1 MSGTTDQFVED
12 REKPQSP
19 TTGGKPQHAPVHSP
33 IGSEL
38 KKRTREALKDDFL
51 RKAVAFTTD
60 KLRNGRLG
68 AADVLGDWEAWR
80 ERGRAIREHTIS
92 HLDYYLSQFSDNVVK
107 NGGNVYFCKTGDDA
121 VSTFMDIAKSHKAKL
136 VAKGKSMV
144 SEEMHLNHALEAEGI
159 DAIETD
165 LGEYILQLA
174 RETPSHLIIPAIHK
188 NKQQIANLF
197 EEDSGRPFEPETKIL
212 AQYAK
217 NKLRNYFLEADIGL
231 TGCNFGVAE
240 TGSISLVSN
249 EGNGRMVTT
258 IPKVHVVVM
267 GMERLVPNFEDLEVV
282 LNLLA
287 RSATGQKLTAYT
299 SILTGKKGPQDLDG
313 PEELHVIIL
322 DNGRSGQLGDPIFQD
337 VLNCIRCAACL
348 NVCPVYRNVGGHT
361 YGSVYSG
368 PIGAVLTPLLQQDMK
383 EAGTLAYAS
392 SLCGACYEACPVK
405 IPLHDMLVHLRH
417 RKVKMKLTGLPE
429 RVAFKAY
436 ETMFGN
442 VTLFKLATKA
452 GYYLQ
457 KPLVR
462 NGFIKSG
469 PPPLSG
475 WTQSRFMPMLPK
487 QKFRDKWA
495 ALQEELA
502 AKAKADS
509 IVGKAPVKADAV
521 GAQARADAI
530 QQKNRKGGGG
540 DGAN

>member
-1 MSGTTDQFVED
+1 MIFCV
-12 REKPQSP
+12 
-19 TTGGKPQHAPVHSP
+19 
-33 IGSEL
+33 
-38 KKRTREALKDDFL
+38 KR
-51 RKAVAFTTD
+51 
-60 KLRNGRLG
+60 
-68 AADVLGDWEAWR
+68 WR
-80 ERGRAIREHTIS
+80 ERGRVIRQHTIS
-92 HLDYYLSQFSDNVVK
+92 HLDYYLGQFADNVVK
-107 NGGNVYFCKTGDDA
+107 NGGNVHFCQNGDDA
-121 VSTFMDIAKSHKAKL
+121 VSTFMDIAGRHRAKL

-144 SEEMHLNHALEAEGI
+144 SEEIHLNHHLEDHGI

-188 NKQQIANLF
+188 NKQQIADLF
-197 EEDSGRPFEPETKIL
+197 EEDAGRPFEPDTKTL
-212 AQYAK
+212 ANYAK
-217 NKLRNYFLEADIGL
+217 QKLRNYFLEADIGL

-240 TGSISLVSN
+240 SGSITLVSN
-249 EGNGRMVTT
+249 EGNGRMVSTL
-258 IPKVHVVVM
+258 PKVHVVIM
-267 GMERLVPNFEDLEVV
+267 GMERLVPTFEDLEVV

-287 RSATGQKLTAYT
+287 RSATGQKLTTYT
-299 SILTGKKGPQDLDG
+299 SILTGAKRPEDLDG

-322 DNGRSGQLGDPIFQD
+322 DNGRSEQLGDPIFQD

-417 RKVKMKLTGLPE
+417 RKVKMKLTALPE
-429 RVAFKAY
+429 RVAFKVY
-436 ETMFGN
+436 QTMFGN
-442 VTLFKLATKA
+442 VTLFKLATKSA
-452 GYYLQ
+452 YYLQ
-457 KPLVR
+457 KPLAR

-487 QKFRDKWA
+487 QSFRDKWA
-495 ALQEELA
+495 ALQAELA
-502 AKAKADS
+502 AKPRSGSPAGGSDAKA
-509 IVGKAPVKADAV
+509 
-521 GAQARADAI
+521 
-530 QQKNRKGGGG
+530 KGGGG
-540 DGAN
+540 HDAN